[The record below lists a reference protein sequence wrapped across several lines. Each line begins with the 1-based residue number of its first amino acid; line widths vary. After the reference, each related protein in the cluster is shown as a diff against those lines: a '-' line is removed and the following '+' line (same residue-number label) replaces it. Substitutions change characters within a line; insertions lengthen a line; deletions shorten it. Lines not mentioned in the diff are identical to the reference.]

1 MSNQSVLA
9 PGQELITDKD
19 FELAVKHKLDVI
31 VTQNGVRQR
40 PVTTIGG
47 YNETTATLSD
57 GKRFLR
63 SAHTFRIFDKDAQAK

>member
-1 MSNQSVLA
+1 MSNQTTLA

-31 VTQNGVRQR
+31 VTQNGIRQR
-40 PVTTIGG
+40 PITTLSG
-47 YNETTATLSD
+47 YNVTTATLSD

-63 SAHTFRIFDKDAQAK
+63 SANKFHLYEENSAK

>member
-1 MSNQSVLA
+1 MSNQSILA

-19 FELAVKHKLDVI
+19 FELAIKHKVNVI

-40 PVTTIGG
+40 PVTNLSA
-47 YNETTATLSD
+47 YNTTTATLSD

-63 SAHTFRIFDKDAQAK
+63 SAHKFNTYSEENAK